1 MGMMSEG
8 EIAYEV
14 YAYRTGAR
22 FGSRVTISVEGGT
35 VTVTGPRVG
44 APIYRLWIAAQV
56 IVFWSIVPALA
67 AATIL
72 WNWRYLLLAL
82 ALVFV
87 HWLIG
92 TLGAVGFW
100 ELENLNAFSAG
111 TRGETT
117 TFALDAVERVKI
129 GRGWARKGLWLAIP
143 PVVPLINQIAKDC
156 CVSFE
161 APEVYALHMRT
172 AEDAQALAGLL
183 ERRPLGSSETLRV

>member
-1 MGMMSEG
+1 MGER
-8 EIAYEV
+8 ETAFEA

-22 FGSRVTISVEGGT
+22 FGSRVQVSVGGGT

-56 IVFWSIVPALA
+56 IVFWSIVPALVA
-67 AATIL
+67 AAVL
-72 WNWRYLLLAL
+72 WSGRFLVLAL

-92 TLGAVGFW
+92 TMGAVGFW

-111 TRGETT
+111 TKGETT
-117 TFALDAVERVKI
+117 TFPVGAVKAVKI
-129 GRGWARKGLWLAIP
+129 GRGWARNGLWLAIP
-143 PVVPLINQIAKDC
+143 PVVPLIDQIARGC

-172 AEDAQALAGLL
+172 AEDAQVLAGLL
-183 ERRPLGSSETLRV
+183 RGG